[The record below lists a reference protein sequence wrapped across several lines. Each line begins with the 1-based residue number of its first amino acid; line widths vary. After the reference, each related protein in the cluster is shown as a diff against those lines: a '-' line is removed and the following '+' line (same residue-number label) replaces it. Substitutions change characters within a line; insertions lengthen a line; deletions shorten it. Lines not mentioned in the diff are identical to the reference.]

1 MGPTI
6 VSQPEFRLN
15 GVAEYLVID
24 QGDIEKDFSDHS
36 SSLSSSD
43 GDSSMSD
50 DIFSEYQSQSIARR
64 SKENRPQREPN
75 VPHGGGAAAKEYVEE
90 ESYRNRRQ
98 RNNAAVKRSRD
109 KARQRQKES
118 QRRLAELTAENKRLQ
133 MKADVLLKELS
144 LLRGLFPLS
153 TAAAARSLNNFC
165 LMLIS
170 FWWRRRRLD
179 DITIVILPA
188 YNVTNDTNRDTM
200 NPFMVANIT
209 NYQFFTQ
216 VIVNVY

>member
-1 MGPTI
+1 LILLRCTYASQVLSSYFVTVFRTMGPTI
-6 VSQPEFRLN
+6 TNLPEFHLK
-15 GVAEYLVID
+15 GVSEYLVIE
-24 QGDIEKDFSDHS
+24 QGDIEKDFSDHA

-64 SKENRPQREPN
+64 SKENRPQHEPN
-75 VPHGGGAAAKEYVEE
+75 VPHGGMARGCGEE

-118 QRRLAELTAENKRLQ
+118 QRRLAELTAENRRLQ

-144 LLRGLFPLS
+144 LLRGLFPAVDSSGGVVTQQLLS
-153 TAAAARSLNNFC
+153 
-165 LMLIS
+165 
-170 FWWRRRRLD
+170 D
-179 DITIVILPA
+179 VDIIL
-188 YNVTNDTNRDTM
+188 VETSG
-200 NPFMVANIT
+200 
-209 NYQFFTQ
+209 
-216 VIVNVY
+216 